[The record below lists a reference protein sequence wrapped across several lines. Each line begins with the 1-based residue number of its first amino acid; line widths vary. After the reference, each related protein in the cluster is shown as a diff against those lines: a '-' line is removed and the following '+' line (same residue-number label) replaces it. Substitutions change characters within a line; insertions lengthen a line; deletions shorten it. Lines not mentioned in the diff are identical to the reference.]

1 MDGFEDIIKEFLVE
15 SYENLDKLDDDLLAL
30 EDAPDDQQRLASVF
44 RTVHTIKGTCGF
56 LALPKLER
64 VTHVGENLL
73 VPLRD
78 GELTLTRPIA
88 DTLLEMVD
96 AIRAMLRQVESGQGE
111 GDDDYEPLVARLEAA
126 RTQPTATTVDQPT
139 APLDGEPTATGAGPT
154 ATSAPQSAAPIV
166 SEPIVSI
173 ADQPPSENSATTSQ
187 ASDTVGPDAASGTDR
202 DNAAEFPLHP
212 PAAPEPATPR
222 DAAPEQANS
231 ERARSDWKDAS
242 GVTKTEASL
251 VDASVRLDVELL
263 DKLVNL
269 VGELV
274 LARNQIVQFS
284 RSTDDAPMHAAAQRL
299 NQITSELQE
308 GVMKTRMQPIRNAW
322 GKLPRLVRDLAAS
335 HGKQID
341 IRMEGEET
349 EVDKTVL
356 EAIKDP
362 LTHIVRNVV
371 DHGIELPERRIAC
384 GKPPRGVLHLNAFH
398 EGGQMIIE
406 ISDDGGGIDTN
417 VVRAKAIERGMI
429 SSQRAST
436 LSESDITHLIFLP
449 GFSTA
454 ASVTNVSGR
463 GVGMDVVKTNIECI
477 GGSLE
482 IQSTLGLGTTLRI
495 KIPLTLAII
504 PVLLVTTE
512 GDRYAIPQASLL
524 ELVHIDS
531 LRAHQEIEFIHDTP
545 LFRLREQLLPLIYL
559 DEQLG
564 LHPPRRRGDPPSD
577 LNIVVL
583 YADGHQFG
591 LVVDEITDTQEI
603 VIKPLGSH
611 FKEIPVYAGA
621 TIMGDGKI
629 CLILDLIGLAQN
641 GGITGGQA
649 ERNTPIAQPPW
660 HSNDSST
667 ESLLIVDLGDES
679 RVAIPLSSV
688 ARLEKFVSSDIE
700 RLGDFHVVQY
710 RGQTIPLFSIDG
722 SLECQLVDFSSQ
734 QLGLEA
740 PLHTVVFR
748 DGDRVAGIVVKKILD
763 ILHDQPVHAE
773 PEGGQAGAARHL
785 VIQQRVTRIIDLETF
800 LRSSLR
806 RWADAWSAA

>member
-30 EDAPDDQQRLASVF
+30 EDTPDDQQRLASIF

-126 RTQPTATTVDQPT
+126 LTQPPESTAKKPKANEPP
-139 APLDGEPTATGAGPT
+139 APPEGEPTATSAGQAATGAG
-154 ATSAPQSAAPIV
+154 QSAAPIE

-173 ADQPPSENSATTSQ
+173 ADESQSLHSET
-187 ASDTVGPDAASGTDR
+187 ASEAGGKTRDDDAPGTDR
-202 DNAAEFPLHP
+202 YNVAELPLHHQ
-212 PAAPEPATPR
+212 AAPEPATRPQP
-222 DAAPEQANS
+222 ASHQATS
-231 ERARSDWKDAS
+231 EHAHSDWKEAA
-242 GVTKTEASL
+242 GMTKNEASL

-335 HGKQID
+335 HGKQVD

-406 ISDDGGGIDTN
+406 ISDDGSGIDTN
-417 VVRAKAIERGMI
+417 IVRAKAIERGMI

-436 LSESDITHLIFLP
+436 LSENDITHLIFLP

-482 IQSTLGLGTTLRI
+482 LQSTLGLGTMLRI

-531 LRAHQEIEFIHDTP
+531 LRAHQEIEFIHDAP

-629 CLILDLIGLAQN
+629 CLILDLIGLAQTGASP
-641 GGITGGQA
+641 GGGPNATCQS
-649 ERNTPIAQPPW
+649 
-660 HSNDSST
+660 HS
-667 ESLLIVDLGDES
+667 
-679 RVAIPLSSV
+679 
-688 ARLEKFVSSDIE
+688 
-700 RLGDFHVVQY
+700 
-710 RGQTIPLFSIDG
+710 
-722 SLECQLVDFSSQ
+722 
-734 QLGLEA
+734 
-740 PLHTVVFR
+740 LHGTHTNR
-748 DGDRVAGIVVKKILD
+748 PANRC
-763 ILHDQPVHAE
+763 
-773 PEGGQAGAARHL
+773 
-785 VIQQRVTRIIDLETF
+785 
-800 LRSSLR
+800 
-806 RWADAWSAA
+806 

>member
-30 EDAPDDQQRLASVF
+30 EDTPDDQQRLASIF

-64 VTHVGENLL
+64 ITHVGENLL

-111 GDDDYEPLVARLEAA
+111 GDDDYETLVARLEAA
-126 RTQPTATTVDQPT
+126 RTQPTATQVDP
-139 APLDGEPTATGAGPT
+139 
-154 ATSAPQSAAPIV
+154 SAAPMV
-166 SEPIVSI
+166 SEPSVSI
-173 ADQPPSENSATTSQ
+173 ADQPQSENTATTSE
-187 ASDTVGPDAASGTDR
+187 ASGQVGADGASGMDR
-202 DNAAEFPLHP
+202 DNAAESPLHQQAAP
-212 PAAPEPATPR
+212 EPAAPEQATPR
-222 DAAPEQANS
+222 DAASEQATS
-231 ERARSDWKDAS
+231 ERARCDWKEAP
-242 GVTKTEASL
+242 GLTKNEASL

-284 RSTDDAPMHAAAQRL
+284 RSNDDAPLHAAAQRL

-308 GVMKTRMQPIRNAW
+308 GVLKTRMQPIRNAW

-335 HGKQID
+335 HGKQVD

-417 VVRAKAIERGMI
+417 LVRAKAIERGII
-429 SSQRAST
+429 SNQRAST
-436 LSESDITHLIFLP
+436 LSESDITPLILLP

-495 KIPLTLAII
+495 KIPLTLAIM
-504 PVLLVTTE
+504 PVLLVATE

-531 LRAHQEIEFIHDTP
+531 LRARQEIEFIHDAP

-564 LHPPRRRGDPPSD
+564 LHPPRRRGDPTSD

-583 YADGHQFG
+583 DADGHQFG
-591 LVVDEITDTQEI
+591 LVVDEIIDTQEI

-611 FKEIPVYAGA
+611 FREIPVYAGA
-621 TIMGDGKI
+621 TIMGDGTI
-629 CLILDLIGLAQN
+629 CLILDLIGLAQS

-649 ERNTPIAQPPW
+649 ERKVPITQPPW
-660 HSNDSST
+660 HSNESPS

-688 ARLEKFVSSDIE
+688 ARLEKFESSDIE

-722 SLECQLVDFSSQ
+722 SLECQLVDVSSR
-734 QLGLEA
+734 QLASES
-740 PLHTVVFR
+740 PLHTVVFH
-748 DGDRVAGIVVKKILD
+748 DGDRVAGVVVTKILD
-763 ILHDQPVHAE
+763 ILHNQPVHAD

-785 VIQQRVTRIIDLETF
+785 VIQQRVTRIIDLNTF
-800 LRSSLR
+800 LRSALR
-806 RWADAWSAA
+806 HWADAWFAA

>member
-30 EDAPDDQQRLASVF
+30 EDTPDDQQRLASIF

-96 AIRAMLRQVESGQGE
+96 AIRMMLRQVESGQGE
-111 GDDDYEPLVARLEAA
+111 GDDNYDALVARLEAA
-126 RTQPTATTVDQPT
+126 RTQSTAPTA
-139 APLDGEPTATGAGPT
+139 GESQSG
-154 ATSAPQSAAPIV
+154 TSAVNPETGGMV
-166 SEPIVSI
+166 SG
-173 ADQPPSENSATTSQ
+173 D
-187 ASDTVGPDAASGTDR
+187 DASGTDH
-202 DNAAEFPLHP
+202 DAAAESLP
-212 PAAPEPATPR
+212 PEQVAAEQ
-222 DAAPEQANS
+222 AAPEQA
-231 ERARSDWKDAS
+231 RSDWRES
-242 GVTKTEASL
+242 PGYFRNEASL
-251 VDASVRLDVELL
+251 VDTSVRLNVELL

-284 RSTDDAPMHAAAQRL
+284 RSTDDANLLAAAQRL

-335 HGKQID
+335 RGKQVD
-341 IRMEGEET
+341 VRTEGEET

-384 GKPPRGVLHLNAFH
+384 GKSPRGVLRLNACH

-406 ISDDGGGIDTN
+406 INDDGGGIDTN
-417 VVRAKAIERGMI
+417 IVRAKAIERGII
-429 SSQRAST
+429 SNQQAST
-436 LSESDITHLIFLP
+436 LSESDLTHLILLP

-482 IQSTLGLGTTLRI
+482 IQSVLGRGTTLRI
-495 KIPLTLAII
+495 KIPLTLAIM

-524 ELVHIDS
+524 ELVHVDS
-531 LRAHQEIEFIHDTP
+531 LRAHQEIEFIHDAP

-583 YADGHQFG
+583 HADGRQFG

-611 FKEIPVYAGA
+611 LKQISVYAGA

-629 CLILDLIGLAQN
+629 CLILDLIGLAQT

-649 ERNTPIAQPPW
+649 ERNVPIKQPSW
-660 HSNDSST
+660 QSHESSG

-688 ARLEKFVSSDIE
+688 ARLEKFVTADIE

-722 SLECQLVDFSSQ
+722 ALECQLVDLTSQ
-734 QLGLEA
+734 HVAAES

-748 DGDRVAGIVVKKILD
+748 DGDCVAGIVVKKILD
-763 ILHDQPVHAE
+763 ILHNQPVHAE
-773 PEGGQAGAARHL
+773 PEGGQASAARHL
-785 VIQQRVTRIIDLETF
+785 VIQQRVTRIIDLNSF
-800 LRSSLR
+800 LRSAMR
-806 RWADAWSAA
+806 RWADTWFAA